1 MKTLFSALTALA
13 FVGLSACA
21 PSASD
26 VAKALKPITPPTQPA
41 DNKLIE
47 KIKPQD
53 IRVHVANEEYKMG
66 VGYAA
71 IYKYQDGA
79 VRYNIDLSKGSVVNC
94 QKGFDFD
101 SGGMVNLNFPMN
113 KDVVSGFDFT
123 VQLSG
128 FNDLATKYVVGDK
141 IVKIEKA
148 DSQEIIG
155 SVYAHDENGAEINGK
170 FKAQICTSDL

>member
-1 MKTLFSALTALA
+1 MKTIFSALIAIA

-26 VAKALKPITPPTQPA
+26 VAKALKPITPPPPA

-53 IRVHVANEEYKMG
+53 VRVHVANEEFAMG
-66 VGYAA
+66 VGYAS
-71 IYKYQDGA
+71 IFKYQDGA
-79 VRYNIDLSKGSVVNC
+79 VRYNIDLSKGNIVNC

-101 SGGMVNLNFPMN
+101 SGGMVNLNFPTG

-123 VQLSG
+123 VQFSG
-128 FNDLATKYVVGDK
+128 FTSLATKYVIGDK
-141 IVKIEKA
+141 IVKIEKV

-155 SVYAHDENGAEINGK
+155 SVYAKDENGAEVNGK
-170 FKAQICTSDL
+170 FKAQICSSDL